1 VIDSPVDVY
10 VFRASFSAFF
20 CKTLQ
25 RYTTKLL
32 KPVSGAE
39 KNHFS
44 AFFYLIAV
52 IRYCQEASLMRH
64 GISIQYFL
72 HRYCTTLGGRI
83 LVLGVT
89 PLANK

>member
-1 VIDSPVDVY
+1 VDVY

-39 KNHFS
+39 KKQ
-44 AFFYLIAV
+44 FFCFFLPDS
-52 IRYCQEASLMRH
+52 RY
-64 GISIQYFL
+64 
-72 HRYCTTLGGRI
+72 
-83 LVLGVT
+83 T
-89 PLANK
+89 PLPRSKLDASWDIYTILLT